1 MKKHFSLLNVL
12 TAMAVCLILVTCKKD
27 DDSEKQHRD
36 SLIKLLNNDINADS
50 LEAYVTWLQNM
61 GTRFCLADNHRSV
74 AVMIKN
80 KFASFGITNSR
91 LDSFLI
97 TKTYRDITYQQYQY
111 NVLATIFGSEHPDSV
126 SIIGAHYDN
135 ILKTGDPFDVVY
147 GANDNASGTAA
158 VLELARVM
166 MKNNYAPSN
175 TIEFVAFGAEE
186 LGLFGSIYYA
196 GQANLAGKKIKMMLN
211 NDMIAFQTG
220 DDPASWIVNIMDY
233 ENSYDLRIKA
243 EAICSKYTQMSFITD
258 NTFNKQSDSY
268 PFFRNSYKAVFFF
281 ATTLDPNY
289 HTLNDVA
296 ANCNFGYCREITKIS
311 CALLVDNN

>member
-1 MKKHFSLLNVL
+1 MKKNLFHLIFITFIVL
-12 TAMAVCLILVTCKKD
+12 CFLFISCKKD
-27 DDSEKQHRD
+27 DESEKKYKE
-36 SLIKLLNNDINADS
+36 SLIQLLNSDISADS
-50 LEAYVTWLQNM
+50 IEANVTWLENM
-61 GTRFCLADNHRSV
+61 GTRFCLAENHRSV

-97 TKTYRDITYQQYQY
+97 TKTYRNITYQQYQY
-111 NVLATIFGSEHPDSV
+111 NVLATIWGSVNVDSV
-126 SIIGAHYDN
+126 SVIGAHYDN
-135 ILKTGDPFDVVY
+135 ILKTGDPFSIVY
-147 GANDNASGTAA
+147 GANDNGSGLSAA
-158 VLELARVM
+158 LEIARVM
-166 MKNNYAPSN
+166 KKNNYTPSN

-186 LGLFGSIYYA
+186 IGLFGSLYYA

-211 NDMIAFQTG
+211 NDMIAYQSG
-220 DDPASWIVNIMDY
+220 DDPSSWIVNIIDY
-233 ENSYDLRIKA
+233 DNSFDLRKKA
-243 EAICSKYTQMSFITD
+243 EAICRKYTQMSFFTD

-268 PFFRNSYKAVFFF
+268 PFYKNDYKALFF
-281 ATTLDPNY
+281 ASTTLDPNY

>member
-27 DDSEKQHRD
+27 DDSEKQQKD
-36 SLIKLLNNDINADS
+36 SLIKLLNNDISADS
-50 LEAYVTWLQNM
+50 LEAYVIWLENM

-74 AVMIKN
+74 AVKIKN

-126 SIIGAHYDN
+126 SVIGAHYDN
-135 ILKTGDPFDVVY
+135 ILKTGDPFSIVY

-158 VLELARVM
+158 ALELARVM

-186 LGLFGSIYYA
+186 LGLFGSLYYA
-196 GQANLAGKKIKMMLN
+196 GQANLHGKKIKMMLN
-211 NDMIAFQTG
+211 NDMIAYQTG
-220 DDPASWIVNIMDY
+220 DDPAGWIVNIMDY
-233 ENSYDLRIKA
+233 ENSYDLRKKA
-243 EAICSKYTQMSFITD
+243 ELICSKYTQMSFTTD

-268 PFFRNSYKAVFFF
+268 PFFKNGYKSVFFF

-289 HTLNDVA
+289 HTLNDA
-296 ANCNFGYCREITKIS
+296 AVNCNFGYCREITKIC

>member
-1 MKKHFSLLNVL
+1 MKNYRLLPNL
-12 TAMAVCLILVTCKKD
+12 LSILVLCLFIASCKKD
-27 DDSEKQHRD
+27 DDSERKHKE
-36 SLIKLLNNDINADS
+36 SLIQLLNNEISADS
-50 LEAYVTWLQNM
+50 LESYVIWLQNM
-61 GTRFCLADNHRSV
+61 GTRFSLADNHRSV
-74 AVMIKN
+74 AVNIKN
-80 KFASFGITNSR
+80 KFVSFGISNSR

-97 TKTYRDITYQQYQY
+97 TKTYRNITYQQYQY

-135 ILKTGDPFDVVY
+135 ILKEGDPFAVVY

-166 MKNNYAPSN
+166 MKNNYTPAN
-175 TIEFVAFGAEE
+175 TIEFVAFEAEE
-186 LGLFGSIYYA
+186 IGLFGSLYY
-196 GQANLAGKKIKMMLN
+196 GSQANLAGKKIKMMLN
-211 NDMIAFQTG
+211 NDMIAYQTG
-220 DDPASWIVNIMDY
+220 DDPASWVVNIMDY
-233 ENSYDLRIKA
+233 ENSYGLRKKA
-243 EAICSKYTQMSFITD
+243 EAICSKYTQMSFTTD

-268 PFFRNSYKAVFFF
+268 PFYRYGYMAVFFF

-296 ANCNFGYCREITKIS
+296 ASCNFGYCREIVKIN